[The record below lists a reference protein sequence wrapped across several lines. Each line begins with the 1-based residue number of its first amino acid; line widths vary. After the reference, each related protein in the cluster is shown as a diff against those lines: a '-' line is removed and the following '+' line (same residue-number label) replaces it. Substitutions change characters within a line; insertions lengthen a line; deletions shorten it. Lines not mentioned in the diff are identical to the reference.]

1 MLTLGYNGYSWSNTF
16 VDHQA
21 LPPRQK
27 LLIID
32 FPKTSVSVLALILQS
47 EAMADAEISKNAAK
61 KAAKAAEAAA
71 KKAEK
76 DAAKA
81 AAEAAAPKKEKLG
94 EEVEELDPTKYY
106 ENRLTQLKGFE
117 VRSKRSFVPGPPSH
131 DLHFT

>member
-1 MLTLGYNGYSWSNTF
+1 
-16 VDHQA
+16 
-21 LPPRQK
+21 
-27 LLIID
+27 
-32 FPKTSVSVLALILQS
+32 
-47 EAMADAEISKNAAK
+47 MADAEISKNAAK

-117 VRSKRSFVPGPPSH
+117 VRSKRSFCAPVTHPLLSGSTQFWFWCTDLEKKALEPSN
-131 DLHFT
+131 